1 MLFDTHAHYDDA
13 AFDEDRDELLS
24 KMRSGGVELIVDP
37 ASNVDSARKARDIAE
52 KFDFVYFAAG
62 LHPNDLWNKY
72 YEGYLSDVR
81 ALAAHPKCVAVGEIG
96 LDYHYGAEYRELS
109 HRVFR
114 EQLELARELKMPVI
128 THEREATADF
138 LGIIKDFSDIIGV
151 VHCFSGSW
159 ETAKTILD
167 LGWYISFT
175 GVVTFKNAK
184 RAVEVAAKM
193 PIERLMIETDSPYM
207 SPEPVRGTRNDSR
220 NVRYVAEKIAA
231 LRGMSPEELA
241 RVTLENGKRFYGLTA
256 K

>member
-1 MLFDTHAHYDDA
+1 
-13 AFDEDRDELLS
+13 
-24 KMRSGGVELIVDP
+24 
-37 ASNVDSARKARDIAE
+37 
-52 KFDFVYFAAG
+52 
-62 LHPNDLWNKY
+62 
-72 YEGYLSDVR
+72 
-81 ALAAHPKCVAVGEIG
+81 
-96 LDYHYGAEYRELS
+96 
-109 HRVFR
+109 
-114 EQLELARELKMPVI
+114 
-128 THEREATADF
+128 
-138 LGIIKDFSDIIGV
+138 
-151 VHCFSGSW
+151 
-159 ETAKTILD
+159 TILD

-231 LRGMSPEELA
+231 LRGLGAEELA